1 MLAWALDMH
10 ALLLFHVCLRE
21 SDREVVIGSLRRVT
35 LSHCRFRLRSLVVT
49 QWEAYGQSR
58 VPVEIPGID

>member
-35 LSHCRFRLRSLVVT
+35 LSHCR
-49 QWEAYGQSR
+49 
-58 VPVEIPGID
+58 